1 MMQNFH
7 VSNRVDPRTQSNREL
22 EAPAGAMVPTR
33 GHSAMAMFSS
43 MDTDGNGEL
52 DMNELRQGLSD
63 LGFEDA
69 AIDSSMMAMDT
80 NCDGVVSKQEFN
92 KYYPILQN
100 RITKSAVSPRMLS
113 LGDGSTAVQQR
124 ESPETTPVAIYG
136 RSVLEG
142 SGRIAPSDS
151 SLDGARQEEMLI
163 LAASCGD
170 LVMMQR
176 VFALGVSPDFVGEDG
191 STALMWAS
199 RMGQLSAVDALLHAK
214 ACVDLESS
222 GRRALCEAVAWGQVR
237 AIKMLVQNKADPNR
251 RTDLGW
257 LPLSLA
263 ADLTERRECTAKALI
278 ECKADIRLCESGR
291 LRRWLEKVALKSTL
305 YSPADQIPSDWK
317 FIPPARTA
325 NVSRPFFT
333 PPRSSPS
340 RLEKRHMHHVKLQH
354 LII

>member
-214 ACVDLESS
+214 V
-222 GRRALCEAVAWGQVR
+222 
-237 AIKMLVQNKADPNR
+237 
-251 RTDLGW
+251 
-257 LPLSLA
+257 LSLGCRSLDPGMVAGVCGSGVQWEACPVRSRCMGTGEGNQDAGSEQGRPESEDRPWMA
-263 ADLTERRECTAKALI
+263 AIITCSGSHRTERVH
-278 ECKADIRLCESGR
+278 SQ
-291 LRRWLEKVALKSTL
+291 S
-305 YSPADQIPSDWK
+305 SD
-317 FIPPARTA
+317 R
-325 NVSRPFFT
+325 V
-333 PPRSSPS
+333 
-340 RLEKRHMHHVKLQH
+340 
-354 LII
+354 